1 MVVPLNVV
9 AGTKKKSRQRFPSL
23 IESPNKVGNGSRRN
37 EGRLPVIVM
46 QRVIRSK
53 DSKSGKLVGAIRT
66 ATDIAHA
73 ITLAKRSRKV
83 YSFIDSEGN
92 EGIIRS
98 GRKMRTCDS
107 HVRNTL
113 QNGFFVK

>member
-1 MVVPLNVV
+1 VV
-9 AGTKKKSRQRFPSL
+9 
-23 IESPNKVGNGSRRN
+23 I
-37 EGRLPVIVM
+37 M

-53 DSKSGKLVGAIRT
+53 DSKSGRLVGAVRT
-66 ATDIAHA
+66 AKSIAHA

-83 YSFIDSEGN
+83 YTFIDSEGH

-98 GRKMRTCDS
+98 GRKMRACDS

-113 QNGFFVK
+113 HNGFFVK